1 MGWDGQFNSLKQLIE
16 FFLTLLSGAVSD
28 PDQAAIATWYF
39 SLLCNLSI
47 NSTFYGTREFIVY
60 VP

>member
-28 PDQAAIATWYF
+28 PDQATIATWYF
-39 SLLCNLSI
+39 SLLCNLSD
-47 NSTFYGTREFIVY
+47 
-60 VP
+60 